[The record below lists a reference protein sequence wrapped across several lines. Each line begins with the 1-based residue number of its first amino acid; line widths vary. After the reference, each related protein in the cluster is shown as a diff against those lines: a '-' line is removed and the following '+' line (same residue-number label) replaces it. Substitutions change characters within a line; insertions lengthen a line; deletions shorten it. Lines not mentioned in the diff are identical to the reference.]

1 LINTVKSISEV
12 VQGFVKSWSRSNRI
26 KTGLALYYWPKV
38 IGDDLKTKT
47 EAVMMKNGTLWVKT
61 PDPTLAYNLTFF
73 KKEIIKKYNKYLG
86 PGIIRTVRVMIGDIT
101 QDYDFAKKEEIKTAN
116 NIQIPPKISEKM
128 EEIRDPE
135 LKQVFM
141 NFYKRHE
148 SIKNR

>member
-1 LINTVKSISEV
+1 MINKVKSISEI
-12 VQGFVKSWSRSNRI
+12 VQGFVKGWPRSDRV

-86 PGIIRTVRVMIGDIT
+86 PGMIRTVRVIIGDIT
-101 QDYDFAKKEEIKTAN
+101 QDYAIVKEKEIKISN
-116 NIQIPPKISEKM
+116 DLQIPPQINKKID
-128 EEIRDPE
+128 EIKDPE
-135 LKQVFM
+135 LKQAFV

-148 SIKNR
+148 TIKK